1 MTREETREHIITIAK
16 RLFAQQGFA
25 DTSMNMIVAETG
37 LSKGGI
43 YWHFKSKEQIVTSVY
58 DQFFNAQIA
67 FIESIL
73 QAEGSA
79 SERLHILTRM
89 AGEAVTETTGFPYPL
104 DLYAYALRNKP
115 LLQSMSAYLETYLQH
130 LAQLIQQGI
139 DSGEFVPCDAQETA
153 LVLVSALDG
162 IVLVAGSFVA
172 NTDIRQKLERT
183 ITLFLQ
189 GLQKR

>member
-1 MTREETREHIITIAK
+1 MTREETREHIITVAR
-16 RLFAQQGFA
+16 RLFVQHGFA
-25 DTSMNMIVAETG
+25 DTSMNTIVAKTG

-43 YWHFKSKEQIVTSVY
+43 YWHFKSKEEIIAAVY
-58 DQFFNAQIA
+58 QQFFDAQIA

-79 SERLHILTRM
+79 SERLLTLTRM
-89 AGEAVTETTGFPYPL
+89 AGETITEITEFPHPL

-115 LLQSMSAYLETYLQH
+115 LLQSMSVYLESYLKH
-130 LAQLIQQGI
+130 LATLIQHGI
-139 DSGEFVPCDAQETA
+139 DSGEFVNCDARETA
-153 LVLVSALDG
+153 LVLISALDG

-172 NTDIRQKLERT
+172 NTDIRQKLELT